1 MKSILGERLLC
12 GLLEA
17 SGLARLRGIPGDEAG
32 GTPGTIMGNRLIQK
46 EPQTA
51 NSAKGR
57 RVKRL
62 GEGTPFWAR
71 VKRRSVA
78 QDKGNTGKRIRVV
91 LADDHRV
98 VREGLH
104 ALLDCEDTIEV
115 VGEAS
120 DGREAVQMAKALSP
134 DVVVMD
140 IAMPGM
146 SGTEATRE
154 IHASKPATRIIGL
167 SMYSDSFF
175 VCRMLDSGAKGC
187 LLKSCAVE
195 ELVRAIRAVMNDRI
209 YLGEGITASP
219 EGKAIP
225 SWSQRVSG
233 ARERLTNLEREV
245 LRLVAGGKTTK
256 EIASDLNISFKTA
269 DTHRQHIMQKLG
281 LRTVAE
287 LTKFALLEGLSPLE
301 D

>member
-1 MKSILGERLLC
+1 
-12 GLLEA
+12 
-17 SGLARLRGIPGDEAG
+17 
-32 GTPGTIMGNRLIQK
+32 
-46 EPQTA
+46 
-51 NSAKGR
+51 
-57 RVKRL
+57 
-62 GEGTPFWAR
+62 
-71 VKRRSVA
+71 
-78 QDKGNTGKRIRVV
+78 VV
-91 LADDHRV
+91 LADDHPV
-98 VREGLH
+98 VRQGLQ
-104 ALLDCEDTIEV
+104 ALLDLEETIEV

-120 DGREAVQMAKALSP
+120 DGEEAVQMAKALSP

-154 IHASKPATRIIGL
+154 IRASVPATRIIGL

-175 VCRMLDSGAKGC
+175 VRRMLDSGAQGY

-209 YLGEGITASP
+209 YLGEGITASR

-225 SWSQRVSG
+225 SWSLRVSA
-233 ARERLTNLEREV
+233 ARERLTNREREV

-287 LTKFALLEGLSPLE
+287 LTKFAILEGLSPLE